1 MPMGS
6 TNVRKHAWAAL
17 PVIVATLA
25 GAVAEADVVTD
36 WNRAAAATAVAA
48 DLPPQPTY
56 ELMAAVQT
64 AVYEAVNAITGRY
77 PSEGAALPA
86 APGAS
91 VPAAIAAANRE
102 VLSKLVPAQRAA
114 IDRAF
119 QAALAAL
126 PDGPA
131 RKDGIAVGERAAASV
146 LARRAGVGTAT
157 ESYRP
162 RTAAGVYV
170 PTGIP
175 LFSEWGQGK
184 PWLMTRADQFRPGP
198 PPSLTGALW
207 ARDYQEIK
215 ALGARDSRARSAGQ
229 SAIARF
235 WEATVPAIY
244 AGVVE
249 SVTTVPGR
257 DVTQN
262 ARLLAVLAQATN
274 DALIAVF
281 DAKYHYGFWRP
292 VTAIRNG
299 DLDGNDATD
308 RDASWAPFIET
319 PLHPEYPCAHCILAS
334 TIGTVLE
341 AEIGP
346 GATPTLRTRSPTA
359 PGVVRSWTRVD
370 DFVQEV
376 ADARVYDGVHYRNS
390 TKVGLAMGK
399 RIGALAAA
407 RLRPP
412 TEPSAARLERVF
424 VDGVDLEYETRG
436 TGEPVV
442 LIHNGV
448 GVDWYRLLA
457 QEPALAGYRVVLYHR
472 AGYSGSGRPSGAM
485 DIAREALHC
494 RLLMSRLGI
503 GRAHVA
509 GHSSSAMIALR
520 LARDAPEAVRSLALL
535 EPALLAVPSPP
546 QVREAVEV
554 YESGRREQA
563 IDVFLR
569 GTCGED
575 YRAALDRALPG
586 AFAQAVDGADRFFG
600 EELPALRAWAFGPA
614 EAGQIGQPVL
624 AVRGAASGDVH
635 RRRHQLLLEWLPRV
649 EPFVLPDAGHL
660 LHVQNPRGM
669 AERLASF
676 FRSHAIDGRQER
688 RSSSRG

>member
-1 MPMGS
+1 MP
-6 TNVRKHAWAAL
+6 KHTWAAL
-17 PVIVATLA
+17 PAVIALLA
-25 GAVAEADVVTD
+25 GAAANADVVTD
-36 WNRAAAATAVAA
+36 WNDTAAATAVAA
-48 DLPPQPTY
+48 DLPPQPTH
-56 ELMAAVQT
+56 ELMATVQT

-77 PSEGAALPA
+77 PSEGATLPA
-86 APGAS
+86 SPGAS
-91 VPAAIAAANRE
+91 VPAAVAAANRE
-102 VLSKLVPAQRAA
+102 VLSKLVPRQQAT
-114 IDRAF
+114 IDGAF
-119 QAALAAL
+119 QAALSAL
-126 PDGPA
+126 PDAPA
-131 RKDGIAVGERAAASV
+131 RKEGIAVGERAAASV
-146 LARRAGVGTAT
+146 LARRAGAGTAA

-170 PTGIP
+170 PTVIP

-198 PPSLTGALW
+198 PPSLTSAPW
-207 ARDYQEIK
+207 ARDYEEIK
-215 ALGARDSRARSAGQ
+215 AVGARDSRTRSAEQ

-244 AGVVE
+244 SGVVQ

-257 DVTQN
+257 DVTEN

-299 DLDGNDATD
+299 DLDGNDATG
-308 RDASWAPFIET
+308 RDASWAPLIDT

-341 AEIGP
+341 AEIGA

-359 PGVVRSWTRVD
+359 PGVVRSWTRIE

-376 ADARVYDGVHYRNS
+376 ADARVAGGVHYRNS
-390 TKVGLAMGK
+390 TRVGLAMG
-399 RIGALAAA
+399 RQIGALAAS

-412 TEPSAARLERVF
+412 SDAVRLERAS
-424 VDGVDLEYETRG
+424 VDGADLEYELRG
-436 TGEPVV
+436 SGEPVV

-448 GVDWYRLLA
+448 GADWYRQLA
-457 QEPALAGYRVVLYHR
+457 REQALAGYRVLLYHR
-472 AGYSGSGRPSGAM
+472 AGYAGSSRPSGAI
-485 DIAREALHC
+485 DLAREAAHC
-494 RLLMSRLGI
+494 RLLMRRLGI
-503 GRAHVA
+503 ERAHVV

-520 LARDAPEAVRSLALL
+520 LARDAPEAVSSLALL

-546 QVREAVEV
+546 QVRQAVEV
-554 YESGRREQA
+554 YRSGRKEQA

-575 YRAALDRALPG
+575 YRAALDRAVPG
-586 AFAQAVDGADRFFG
+586 AFAQAVDDADRFFG
-600 EELPALRAWAFGPA
+600 EELPALREWAFGPA
-614 EAGQIGQPVL
+614 EAARIGQPVL
-624 AVRGAASGDVH
+624 AVLGAASGDVH
-635 RRRHQLLLEWLPRV
+635 RRRHQLLLEWLPRA

-669 AERLASF
+669 AEGLASF
-676 FRSHAIDGRQER
+676 FGRHPIDGRAIPR
-688 RSSSRG
+688 D